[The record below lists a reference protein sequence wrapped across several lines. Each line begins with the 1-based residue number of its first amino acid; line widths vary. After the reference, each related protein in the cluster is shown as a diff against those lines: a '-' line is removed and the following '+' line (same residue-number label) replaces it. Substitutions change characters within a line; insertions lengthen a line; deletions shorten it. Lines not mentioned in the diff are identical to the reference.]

1 MKLFQPLLPLI
12 GSGLRHFYAWDSGV
26 ACVCTAALV
35 FSFAALFVKLMG
47 STIPVFE
54 IVAFRSV
61 ISFTVCAAYAHA
73 ASIKPLFGRRANLR
87 FLISRGLFGAA
98 AMTTYYFSIKM
109 LPLADAVTL
118 FFLNPAITAV
128 AAWAIM
134 KEPLG
139 FHGVGGI
146 IISLCGLLLLTRPP
160 FLFNSRAA
168 NSTSGDG
175 LHGDASIGVGIAG
188 SGDVDVSNN
197 TGGGWDKQRLLGSMF
212 GLLSALLSTGA
223 FISIR
228 FIGKSEPALVV
239 SVYFHV
245 SAAATSLVPLAA
257 GLPTPAVWPK
267 GVQWAL
273 LLGVAACSFWGQIL
287 IGRSF
292 QLLNAARASAINL
305 TQVVYSYLLGLIFLH
320 EQLTLLGGAG
330 SVLIAAGAVL
340 VNLRPKTPPAST
352 TAPAATDGTTTPGA
366 DGTEAA
372 AAGEGKGAS
381 IVAGGGMN
389 DGAEDVATAAAGPG
403 WRCRRPVGGGDAVAP
418 GAVELAGLP
427 ESSHDVSEGSERD
440 WVGEW
445 PRAWQDGRKAEA
457 AVAAAAAA
465 AGAAAAAAAEV
476 DLEERRPLVA
486 SSAELDG
493 RAVGSLGRQAPDGA
507 LRGPQVAEEAI
518 EAKGCSSR
526 IGEDNSC
533 SSSFRG
539 VVIQGLTGIT
549 ALAFAVQE
557 VKSRSSN
564 GSSNS
569 VSDGVKN
576 GPRCGAAA
584 GDAEGGRMPIA
595 SLASACSGDAANNR
609 LGECCLQVVASRDGG
624 TNALTGGGE
633 RK

>member
-1 MKLFQPLLPLI
+1 MHDVSIQLSPPSCHVNLAAPLHHTRN
-12 GSGLRHFYAWDSGV
+12 SAAWDSGV
-26 ACVCTAALV
+26 ACVCAAALV

-61 ISFTVCAAYAHA
+61 SSFTVCAAYAHVA
-73 ASIKPLFGRRANLR
+73 GIKPLFGRRSNLR

-139 FHGVGGI
+139 IRGVGGVL
-146 IISLCGLLLLTRPP
+146 ISLCGLVLLTRPP
-160 FLFNSRAA
+160 FLFSHQDAD
-168 NSTSGDG
+168 STSSSF
-175 LHGDASIGVGIAG
+175 HGDASIGIGIGTAG
-188 SGDVDVSNN
+188 SAD
-197 TGGGWDKQRLLGSMF
+197 GGGWDKQRLLGSLF

-257 GLPTPAVWPK
+257 GVPAPAVWPK

-273 LLGVAACSFWGQIL
+273 LLGVSSCSFWGQIL

-340 VNLRPKTPPAST
+340 VNLRPKTPPVT
-352 TAPAATDGTTTPGA
+352 TAAAAAATDSATAVGAEGTG
-366 DGTEAA
+366 AA
-372 AAGEGKGAS
+372 AAGAGAGKGAG
-381 IVAGGGMN
+381 IVDDGDMNLAAGNTAM
-389 DGAEDVATAAAGPG
+389 AAAGPD
-403 WRCRRPVGGGDAVAP
+403 RCRRAVCGDDAVAA

-427 ESSHDVSEGSERD
+427 KSRHDVGEGIERGG
-440 WVGEW
+440 VGGDCARVRPDETE
-445 PRAWQDGRKAEA
+445 AEA
-457 AVAAAAAA
+457 AVAAARP
-465 AGAAAAAAAEV
+465 AAEV
-476 DLEERRPLVA
+476 DSEEQPPLVA
-486 SSAELDG
+486 RSG
-493 RAVGSLGRQAPDGA
+493 RPVGSEGCQALVVG
-507 LRGPQVAEEAI
+507 LRGPVAAEAAI
-518 EAKGCSSR
+518 EESCSAR
-526 IGEDNSC
+526 VGEDSSGGRLLGIMVAQGVTANPAPPFSVRELKSC
-533 SSSFRG
+533 IGNG
-539 VVIQGLTGIT
+539 VAI
-549 ALAFAVQE
+549 
-557 VKSRSSN
+557 
-564 GSSNS
+564 
-569 VSDGVKN
+569 
-576 GPRCGAAA
+576 GPDSGAAA
-584 GDAEGGRMPIA
+584 RDDDGCIPIA
-595 SLASACSGDAANNR
+595 GLPSKCSGAAR
-609 LGECCLQVVASRDGG
+609 SS
-624 TNALTGGGE
+624 
-633 RK
+633 